1 MIIKH
6 FTTLR
11 CNETRTL
18 NLTFHYIS
26 KLYTPRVT
34 KKTLS
39 LHPETALAGIIFF
52 NNMDKVSENPFKNRA
67 VADMPLIVVTALF
80 VTCYLVSNLMAV
92 KVIGLFN
99 LFYFDAGTITFP
111 FAYMLGD
118 VLTEIWGYKTT
129 RKIIF
134 LTFLCNV
141 FMVIC
146 TQIGVWLPSPDYLDG
161 AAESY
166 NTVFNYVPR
175 IILGSLTGFLL
186 GELSNSWFM
195 ERIRK
200 KTGGKH
206 LWVRT
211 IGSSMIGY
219 IFDTVPFVLIAF
231 LGTVTT
237 RDLLLMIGLQ
247 YVMKLGIEVL
257 FGTPMA
263 YAVIAAL
270 KKKIS

>member
-1 MIIKH
+1 
-6 FTTLR
+6 
-11 CNETRTL
+11 
-18 NLTFHYIS
+18 
-26 KLYTPRVT
+26 
-34 KKTLS
+34 
-39 LHPETALAGIIFF
+39 
-52 NNMDKVSENPFKNRA
+52 MDKVSENPFKNRA

-111 FAYMLGD
+111 LAYMLGD

-129 RKIIF
+129 RKVIF

-141 FMVIC
+141 LMVIC
-146 TQIGVWLPSPDYLDG
+146 TQIGVWLPSPDYLENG
-161 AAESY
+161 AQAY
-166 NTVFNYVPR
+166 NSVFNYVPR

-195 ERIRK
+195 ERIKR
-200 KTGGKH
+200 KTGEKR

-211 IGSSMIGY
+211 IGSSIIGY

-237 RDLLLMIGLQ
+237 RDLLLMIGFQ
-247 YVMKLGIEVL
+247 YLMKLAIEVV
-257 FGTPMA
+257 FGTPLA
-263 YAVIAAL
+263 YAAISLL
-270 KKKIS
+270 KRKM

>member
-11 CNETRTL
+11 CNKTRTL

-166 NTVFNYVPR
+166 NTLQS
-175 IILGSLTGFLL
+175 IL
-186 GELSNSWFM
+186 
-195 ERIRK
+195 
-200 KTGGKH
+200 
-206 LWVRT
+206 
-211 IGSSMIGY
+211 
-219 IFDTVPFVLIAF
+219 
-231 LGTVTT
+231 
-237 RDLLLMIGLQ
+237 
-247 YVMKLGIEVL
+247 
-257 FGTPMA
+257 
-263 YAVIAAL
+263 YA
-270 KKKIS
+270 